1 MNKLNKTDTENRTEV
16 AKGERDWV
24 LDKMGEGSQ
33 KVQIFSY
40 IISHKDV
47 MCNTVTLVNNIVVHS

>member
-24 LDKMGEGSQ
+24 LNKMGEGSQ
-33 KVQIFSY
+33 RVQIFSY
-40 IISHKDV
+40 IISKSQG
-47 MCNTVTLVNNIVVHS
+47 CNVQHSDSSQ